1 MDKKHGQGTYWRLD
15 GGKLRREYTGDW
27 FEDKKH
33 GRGTFFFKNSDRYDG
48 YWVNGMPQGEGRM
61 IYANGNI
68 YEGQWHEGKRNGYG
82 VLTKRNGDHFEGHW
96 VNDKREGQGSFFY
109 SDKNKLFVGEWVDDQ
124 PKTGVYT
131 EVEDDEADTNS
142 KKPYF
147 QDPYILPSIPQ
158 LKLADPTTLLEK
170 AMERTKR
177 QRSHFRVQYIPLEE
191 MFTSQELMDLR
202 TAFDAVSQGEDFV
215 DREALKV
222 SFSNLGIF
230 PSEEMLDELL
240 NSIGKLQEDD
250 MITFEVFSRCV
261 ALLLEEN
268 AEKVS
273 TSSQQNVDEMQEEY
287 QQYYGEEMDQEQMY
301 GEEEDPYYNEEGY

>member
-1 MDKKHGQGTYWRLD
+1 MWQEASRYIGDWRDNCKEGFGIQFYKNGDKYEGMWAMDKKHGQGTYWRNE

-61 IYANGNI
+61 IYSNGNI

-96 VNDKREGQGSFFY
+96 VNDNREGQGSYFY

-131 EVEDDEADTNS
+131 EVEDDEAEPGP
-142 KKPYF
+142 KMPYF
-147 QDPYILPSIPQ
+147 QDPYVLPPIPE
-158 LKLADPTTLLEK
+158 LKLADPTRLLER

-177 QRSHFRVQYIPLEE
+177 VRSHFRVQYIPLEE

-202 TAFDAVSQGEDFV
+202 TAFEAVSMGEDYV
-215 DREALKV
+215 NREALQV

-230 PSEEMLDELL
+230 PSEEMLDDLL
-240 NSIGKLQEDD
+240 TSIGKL
-250 MITFEVFSRCV
+250 
-261 ALLLEEN
+261 
-268 AEKVS
+268 
-273 TSSQQNVDEMQEEY
+273 
-287 QQYYGEEMDQEQMY
+287 
-301 GEEEDPYYNEEGY
+301 